1 MTFKE
6 YIKNNPVSLDIIKL
20 NLSNKDLND
29 IHGIEV
35 YTKLVTLYLND
46 NNIVNINP
54 LSKLVNLRILNISD
68 NSIINLDVI
77 IKLDKLTHLSIER
90 CFMLSKNYS
99 DYIKLYWIS
108 DISGNNYLSKL
119 KNELKYERRK
129 RIISEL

>member
-6 YIKNNPVSLDIIKL
+6 YIKNNPADLDITSLD
-20 NLSNKDLND
+20 LSSKDLDD

-35 YTKLVTLYLND
+35 FTKLVQLNMPY
-46 NNIVNINP
+46 NNIVDINP
-54 LSKLVNLRILNISD
+54 LYKLVNLERLNISD